1 MRFHTTR
8 YYKTP
13 SVILFALFC
22 VAAGLYSVGMG
33 TDTMWDLKNY
43 HLYVALAFFEDR
55 LFYDVAPA
63 QLQSY
68 QPPFGDLYL
77 YILFEYLNDWPRLFA
92 FIQGIFAGIY
102 GYLVFL
108 VTRMVAASLVESQR
122 AKWTYAAL
130 ATALGLTG
138 AGFTPLI
145 GVATGDINVGV
156 AVLASL
162 ALVLAWVE
170 RTPAGVWQLF
180 FAGCFAGLAL
190 AIKLTAVMYCIPLGL
205 IVVATRN
212 FRGVIAF
219 GFAAATVF
227 LALWGPHGWKL
238 WMEFGNPLFPL
249 YNDIFRSP
257 DWLPQRLTLYQRY
270 LPSSALE
277 YLFYPFVWAV
287 PQRRVIELSTQ
298 DLRLSLLLIGLLVW
312 LLVYLARSV
321 WSRYGASWWQYRA
334 SVWQTIIDNR
344 VSFAFL
350 AFLVLSYFICLIV
363 FG

>member
-1 MRFHTTR
+1 MKKPLRMQFDTAQ
-8 YYKTP
+8 YYKIP
-13 SVILFALFC
+13 DAILLASFC
-22 VAAGLYSVGMG
+22 FAAGLYSVGLG

-77 YILFEYLNDWPRLFA
+77 YILFKYLNDWPRLFA
-92 FIQGIFAGIY
+92 FIQGIPAGIY
-102 GYLVFL
+102 GYLIFWM
-108 VTRMVAASLVESQR
+108 TRRVAASVAETEWE
-122 AKWTYAAL
+122 KWACAAL
-130 ATALGLTG
+130 AMALGLTG

-145 GVATGDINVGV
+145 GVATGDINVGIP
-156 AVLASL
+156 VLASL

-170 RTPAGVWQLF
+170 RTPTEVWQLF
-180 FAGCFAGLAL
+180 LAGCFAGLAL

-205 IVVATRN
+205 IVVATGN

-219 GFAAATVF
+219 GLAAAIVF

-257 DWLPQRLTLYQRY
+257 DWLPQRLALYQRY

-277 YLFYPFVWAV
+277 YLFYPFTWAR
-287 PQRRVIELSTQ
+287 PHSRVIELSTQ
-298 DLRLSLLLIGLLVW
+298 DLRLS
-312 LLVYLARSV
+312 
-321 WSRYGASWWQYRA
+321 
-334 SVWQTIIDNR
+334 
-344 VSFAFL
+344 
-350 AFLVLSYFICLIV
+350 
-363 FG
+363 